1 MNHEIKT
8 APYAR
13 RTMIA
18 AAVMALFAAG
28 ANAAGGNA
36 AGANAEYAHSPNT
49 NLTPIN
55 GPLPQGALPDSWDP
69 TYNVCRGVDPKC
81 YHNWV
86 DNRQMKV
93 LVYSRTAGPRH
104 GHLGTALTAGKNTQ
118 TLTATGSVT
127 CTPNTTSC
135 PAIGANNVAQAA
147 LRSWLNA
154 EGIAVDITEDVTQIN
169 NLNQYRAIVFLS
181 TTRDTMWKHGSMLST
196 SNTNLTNNTHLDAA
210 KTALRQYMR
219 AGGGFTGIHNVFG
232 TEYNW
237 PYYEGLVGNANY
249 YDHGANQSGTVHL
262 TGSPDP
268 STQGLPSSW
277 TTIDEWYNFQPYPTN
292 VKVTLRLDELTLA
305 QRTGTHPGHGDFSPR
320 AWCQN
325 YDGGHVWV
333 TPIGHNT
340 TFFQDGSN
348 QPGQAE
354 FKRLVVQGIKMTMG
368 VDAALGSGT
377 PTSPPPVSTTFCP
390 SSPNPNPK

>member
-28 ANAAGGNA
+28 ANAQ
-36 AGANAEYAHSPNT
+36 YAHSPAT
-49 NLTPIN
+49 NETPVN
-55 GPLPQGALPDSWDP
+55 GPLPQGALPSSWDP

-86 DNRQMKV
+86 DNRQMRV

-104 GHLGTALTAGKNTQ
+104 AHLGTALGPGKNTQ
-118 TLTATGSVT
+118 TVSGGVFTS

-135 PAIGANNVAQAA
+135 PALNANNVAQAA

-154 EGIAVDITEDVTQIN
+154 EGIAVDITEDVTQMGG
-169 NLNQYRAIVFLS
+169 NQYRAIIFIS
-181 TTRDTMWKHGSMLST
+181 TSRDTMWKHGSAILT
-196 SNTNLTNNTHLDAA
+196 TNTNLTNNTHLDAA

-219 AGGGFTGIHNVFG
+219 AGGGFIGIHNAFG

-237 PYYEGLVGNANY
+237 PYYEGLIGNANY
-249 YDHGANQSGTVHL
+249 YDHGANQSGHVYL
-262 TGSPDP
+262 TGKADP
-268 STQGLPSSW
+268 STQGLPADW
-277 TTIDEWYNFQPYPTN
+277 ETIDEWYNFQPYPTN
-292 VKVTLRLDELTLA
+292 VKFLLRLDELSLQ
-305 QRTGTHPGHGDFSPR
+305 QRHGTHPGHGDFSPR

-325 YDGGHVWV
+325 YDGGHVWM

-340 TFFQDGSN
+340 TFYQDGSN

-377 PTSPPPVSTTFCP
+377 PTTPPPVSTTFCP

>member
-1 MNHEIKT
+1 MSNRMIT
-8 APYAR
+8 APFAR
-13 RTMIA
+13 HALA
-18 AAVMALFAAG
+18 AAVLALCTAG
-28 ANAAGGNA
+28 ASAQ
-36 AGANAEYAHSPNT
+36 YAHSPNT
-49 NLTPIN
+49 NETPIN
-55 GPLPQGALPDSWDP
+55 GNLPAGALPSSWDP

-86 DNRQMKV
+86 DDRQMRV

-104 GHLGTALTAGKNTQ
+104 AHAGTALGAGKNTQ
-118 TLTATGSVT
+118 AEGTFAVT
-127 CTPNTTSC
+127 CTADQPGPPVVRGNC
-135 PAIGANNVAQAA
+135 LLANNVSQQAF
-147 LRSWLNA
+147 RTWLNA
-154 EGIAVDITEDVTQIN
+154 EGIAVDITEDVTQLVSSN
-169 NLNQYRAIVFLS
+169 YRAVIFNS
-181 TTRDTMWKHGSMLST
+181 PTRDTMWKHGSMLLT
-196 SNTNLTNNTHLDAA
+196 TNTNLTNNTHLDAA

-219 AGGGFTGIHNVFG
+219 AGGGFVGTHNVFG

-249 YDHGANQSGTVHL
+249 YDHGANQSGHVYL

-268 STQGLPSSW
+268 STQGLPADW
-277 TTIDEWYNFQPYPTN
+277 ITTDEFYNMQPYPTN
-292 VKVTLRLDELTLA
+292 VKYTLRLDETTLA
-305 QRTGTHPGHGDFSPR
+305 QRHGTHPGHGDFSPR

-340 TFFQDGSN
+340 SFYQDGSS

-377 PTSPPPVSTTFCP
+377 PTTPPPISTTFCP
-390 SSPNPNPK
+390 R